1 MTKPITEKT
10 LGIKGDYQYRA
21 IRSRNFF
28 QANWHRNKWLVVDK
42 LINLYQPQTVLD
54 LGTGSG
60 NFELNFAT
68 KVKKIVGL
76 DYNDEALTFLGSE
89 LKSKKITNVHLIN
102 QDINKLADLSLGKFD
117 LILIVDVLEH
127 IPLPSVRNLVAGLA
141 NNLNPKGKIIIVTP
155 NYQGLWPIVE
165 RLVDRF
171 TNLPNLE
178 DIQHVTKFNI
188 DLLETVFNRDSFKI
202 VQRGTFNTFS
212 YLFPIKILSSLL
224 CLLEMR
230 LPFLWGNLI
239 YAVFEKS
246 AKI

>member
-1 MTKPITEKT
+1 MTQQITEKT

-21 IRSRNFF
+21 IRSNNFF

-42 LINLYQPQTVLD
+42 FLDTYRPKSVLD

-60 NFELNFAT
+60 NFELNFST
-68 KVKKIVGL
+68 KVNTIVGI
-76 DYNDEALTFLGSE
+76 DYNDEALAFLSSE
-89 LKSKKITNVHLIN
+89 LTRKKITNVKLIN
-102 QDINKLADLSLGKFD
+102 QDIAKLSTLSIGKFD

-127 IPLPSVRNLVAGLA
+127 IPMPSVKNLISRLA
-141 NNLNPKGKIIIVTP
+141 NNLNPKGKIVIITP
-155 NYQGLWPIVE
+155 NYKGLWPLVE

-178 DIQHVTKFNI
+178 DIQHVTKF
-188 DLLETVFNRDSFKI
+188 DLTFLENVFNHHSLKT

-212 YLFPIKILSSLL
+212 YLTPIKWLSSCL
-224 CLLEMR
+224 CNLEMH
-230 LPFLWGNLI
+230 LPLPWGNLI

-246 AKI
+246 N